1 MKYPLSVN
9 ELDLLLRTVEW
20 LATHLGDIV
29 KLLQERQ
36 GDEELVK
43 LAKSA
48 HQQLETLLDHLERH
62 YASIG
67 GSLKSKEPKK
77 SPGNQ

>member
-9 ELDLLLRTVEW
+9 ELNLLFRTVEW
-20 LATHLGDIV
+20 LITHLGDIV

-43 LAKSA
+43 VAKSA
-48 HQQLETLLDHLERH
+48 HQQLETLLDHLEQH

-67 GSLKSKEPKK
+67 GSLKSRESKK
-77 SPGNQ
+77 LPGNQ

>member
-9 ELDLLLRTVEW
+9 ELGLLLRTVEW
-20 LATHLGDIV
+20 LVTHLGDIV

-48 HQQLETLLDHLERH
+48 HQQLETLLNHLERH
-62 YASIG
+62 YASSG
-67 GSLKSKEPKK
+67 ESLKSKGPKK
-77 SPGNQ
+77 SAGNQ